1 MLRLYLE
8 LEHARFKEQ
17 FSYQFEVDESLGQ
30 SDFQLPPM
38 MVQPYIENAI
48 WHGLRYR
55 TSAGKLSIHFG
66 RKDALLCITIA
77 DDGIGMEKSKAL
89 KTPHQKRQHS
99 MGMKNIS
106 TRILLMNEIYAS
118 GMEVRVRELHP
129 GMENPG
135 TVVQIMIPQHLPSTE
150 KKTQASPTT

>member
-1 MLRLYLE
+1 
-8 LEHARFKEQ
+8 
-17 FSYQFEVDESLGQ
+17 
-30 SDFQLPPM
+30 M
-38 MVQPYIENAI
+38 MVQPYLENAI

-106 TRILLMNEIYAS
+106 TRIKLMNEIYAS

-135 TVVQIMIPQHLPSTE
+135 TEVQILIPQHLPSTE